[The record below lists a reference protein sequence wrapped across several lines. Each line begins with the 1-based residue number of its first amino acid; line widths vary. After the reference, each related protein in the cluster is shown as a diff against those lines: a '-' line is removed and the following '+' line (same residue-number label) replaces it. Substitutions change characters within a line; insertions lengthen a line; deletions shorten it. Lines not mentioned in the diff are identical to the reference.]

1 MDYGEKR
8 IGVAVSDPLQ
18 MFARPLK
25 VLPGGQEFFAEFAN
39 ILAEYTPQKIILGMP
54 YDLEGKKTKKCA
66 EVEVF
71 SSLLLSYF
79 DLPVECYDEAF
90 SSVDARKKLARKGV
104 SYSQIK
110 GKLDMYAAAEI
121 LGNYLERGK

>member
-25 VLPGGQEFFAEFAN
+25 VLPGGQDFFAEFAQ

-54 YDLEGKKTKKCA
+54 YDLEGRKTDKCL
-66 EVEVF
+66 EVESFAKELVARF
-71 SSLLLSYF
+71 S
-79 DLPVECYDEAF
+79 LPMECYDEAF

-104 SYSQIK
+104 SDLQLK

>member
-8 IGVAVSDPLQ
+8 IGVAISDPLQ
-18 MFARPLK
+18 MFAKPLA
-25 VLPGGQEFFAEFAN
+25 VLPGGDDFFVEFAR
-39 ILAEYTPQKIILGMP
+39 ILAEYAPQKIILGMP
-54 YDLEGKKTKKCA
+54 YDLEGKVTAKCQ
-66 EVEVF
+66 EVELFAQRLQERF
-71 SSLLLSYF
+71 S
-79 DLPVECYDEAF
+79 LPLECYDEAF

-104 SYSQIK
+104 SDLQIK